1 MTRTARILAAM
12 VLALCAAP
20 LLHAQNAQE
29 RAQDRRAQLE
39 SAKADAARA
48 ERRAADL
55 ERAAASERDQAAQ
68 ARAQEAAA
76 ASRIEAAQA
85 GIRAS
90 QAQIGL
96 IDAQLQRQR
105 TRLAERQ
112 TAIVNL
118 VAALQSMARR
128 PAVLALAQPG
138 SVSDVVHVRAVL
150 GATLPVVQ
158 ARTADVR
165 AELDRSRRLRAQGL
179 AAVEAL
185 RDGRTRLEGERL
197 ALVKLEGEH
206 RLRSRDLGRTAL
218 FESDRAIALGER
230 ARDIVDQM
238 QATAGAADTAE
249 ALASLSGPLPRPAAT
264 GSAPPSP
271 GPLPPYRLPV
281 AGTIVAGLGEVSEN
295 GVRSRGLTLATA
307 ASAPVVAP
315 AAGKILFAAPFRD
328 YGRVV
333 IIDHGQGW
341 TSLIAGL
348 DHVAVSAGDRVNQGS
363 ALGTA
368 AAGEQPHVTVE
379 LRRRNEPVDLT
390 ALLD

>member
-1 MTRTARILAAM
+1 MTRSARILAAT
-12 VLALCAAP
+12 VLAFSAAP
-20 LLHAQNAQE
+20 LLHAQS
-29 RAQDRRAQLE
+29 AQDQRAKLDT
-39 SAKADAARA
+39 AKADAARA

-55 ERAAASERDQAAQ
+55 ERAAARERDQAAQ
-68 ARAQEAAA
+68 ARQQEAAA

-85 GIRAS
+85 GIREN
-90 QAQIGL
+90 QARVGL
-96 IDAQLQRQR
+96 IDAQLKVQRA
-105 TRLAERQ
+105 RLAARQ
-112 TAIVNL
+112 GAIINL

-138 SVSDVVHVRAVL
+138 SISDVVHVRAVL

-165 AELDRSRRLRAQGL
+165 AELDRSRQLRAQGV
-179 AAVEAL
+179 AAVRAL

-218 FESDRAIALGER
+218 FESDRALALGER
-230 ARDIVDQM
+230 ERDIVDRLETM
-238 QATAGAADTAE
+238 AGAADTAE
-249 ALASLSGPLPRPAAT
+249 ALASLSGPLPRPATAGAT
-264 GSAPPSP
+264 PTATTSG
-271 GPLPPYRLPV
+271 LPPYRLPV

-295 GVRSRGLTLATA
+295 GVRSRGLTLATTAGA
-307 ASAPVVAP
+307 AVVAP
-315 AAGKILFAAPFRD
+315 APGKVLFAAPFRD

-341 TSLIAGL
+341 TSLISGL
-348 DHVAVSAGDRVNQGS
+348 DRVAVTPGETVAQGA

-390 ALLD
+390 ALLN